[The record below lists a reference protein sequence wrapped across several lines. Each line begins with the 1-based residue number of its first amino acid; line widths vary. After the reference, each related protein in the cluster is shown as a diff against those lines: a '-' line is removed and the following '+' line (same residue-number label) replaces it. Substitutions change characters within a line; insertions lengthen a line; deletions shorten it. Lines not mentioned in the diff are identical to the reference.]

1 MMRKLGLTIAASA
14 AILLAGGAAAN
25 ASTVTIGAVHLDS
38 SASAAAF
45 SSSLE
50 TFESYTVGTAPSGTL
65 HGSGAYAG
73 STITTNGKVQVNTEP
88 TAVHQHSF
96 PGNATKYMTI
106 FGGDNQ
112 NSKATISLSSGAH
125 YFGFDWGTIDTKN
138 TVTLLDKLGNTLAA
152 FTGAD
157 FLTASGGTDH
167 VSGFY
172 ANFTS
177 AIAIWK
183 VVLGS
188 ATQNSFEIDNV
199 NVSAVPVPAALPMFG
214 AVLAGLFG
222 FQARRR
228 RNGLSA

>member
-14 AILLAGGAAAN
+14 AILFAGVAAAN
-25 ASTVTIGAVHLDS
+25 ASTVTIGSVHLDS
-38 SASAAAF
+38 SASAAAY

-50 TFESYTVGTAPSGTL
+50 TFESYSLHNPPSGTL
-65 HGSGAYAG
+65 HGSGAYAA
-73 STITTNGKVQVNTEP
+73 STITTTGKVKIDSEP
-88 TAVHQHSF
+88 TDIHQHSF
-96 PGNATKYMTI
+96 PGNPGQYMTI
-106 FGGDNQ
+106 YGGDNFH
-112 NSKATISLSSGAH
+112 SKATISLSAGAH

-138 TVTLLDKLGNTLAA
+138 SVSLLDKFDNILAT

-167 VSGFY
+167 VSNFY

-177 AIAIWK
+177 PNEIWK
-183 VVLGS
+183 VIFTS
-188 ATQNSFEIDNV
+188 ANQNSFEIDNV

-222 FQARRR
+222 VQARRR
-228 RNGLSA
+228 RNGHSA